1 MITDVLITSPIL
13 MEEGG
18 GDAPMAGEGGAAN
31 IGEAATN
38 RFAEYGG
45 YNPEMDPDLA
55 MAMKISLDE
64 MRANQKAN
72 EEKKPEQP

>member
-18 GDAPMAGEGGAAN
+18 GDVPMAGDGAAAGN
-31 IGEAATN
+31 IGEAAAN

-64 MRANQKAN
+64 MRAN
-72 EEKKPEQP
+72 

>member
-1 MITDVLITSPIL
+1 

-18 GDAPMAGEGGAAN
+18 GDVPMAGEGAAAGN
-31 IGEAATN
+31 IGDTATN

-64 MRANQKAN
+64 MRAN
-72 EEKKPEQP
+72 